1 MQREHAPN
9 GSRTSWRRWLPR
21 FSLREL
27 LLATTFVAIG
37 CYALRWASPWW
48 SIVLFYANV
57 IAIVGGVLVAINW
70 PGESRAFWLGFAVCG
85 LAHWLLAFH
94 PGFPNGI
101 PPHHPGAFGT
111 HWFSAWTYHGVRP
124 WLTVDP
130 EEVDPLKIGQ
140 IRGRW
145 GGNSLGVPGPYGS
158 SASIPSFNAG
168 EDGRFRGFGPGPFHI
183 FEEDFCNVALG
194 LWTLLLG
201 YIGGQISVILYR
213 CRSPAATV
221 RTE

>member
-1 MQREHAPN
+1 MQARHATN
-9 GSRTSWRRWLPR
+9 ENDRRRSWQRWLPR

-48 SIVLFYANV
+48 SIVLFYVNV
-57 IAIVGGVLVAINW
+57 FTIVGGVLLAINW
-70 PGESRAFWLGFAVCG
+70 PGETRAFWLGFAVCG

-111 HWFSAWTYHGVRP
+111 HWFSAWSYQKMRP
-124 WLTVDP
+124 WLTVEP
-130 EEVDPLKIGQ
+130 VEVDPNEIGK

-145 GGNSLGVPGPYGS
+145 GGDYVAVPGPPG
-158 SASIPSFNAG
+158 ASVPSFHAG
-168 EDGRFRGFGPGPFHI
+168 EDGRFRGVGPGPFHI

-201 YIGGQISVILYR
+201 YIGGQISVVLYR
-213 CRSPAATV
+213 CRGRADGASV
-221 RTE
+221 G

>member
-1 MQREHAPN
+1 MQREQALN
-9 GSRTSWRRWLPR
+9 DSRTSWRRWLPR
-21 FSLREL
+21 FSLRAL

-57 IAIVGGVLVAINW
+57 VAIVGGLLVAINW
-70 PGESRAFWLGFAVCG
+70 PGEPRAFWLGFAVCG

-94 PGFPNGI
+94 PGMPNGI

-124 WLTVDP
+124 WLTVKP
-130 EEVDPLKIGQ
+130 ESVPMNEVSS
-140 IRGRW
+140 IRGRVQDPDPEYQKSPFSPQ
-145 GGNSLGVPGPYGS
+145 GRPK
-158 SASIPSFNAG
+158 INAG
-168 EDGRFRGFGPGPFHI
+168 EDGKFRAWGPGPFYI
-183 FEEDFCNVALG
+183 LEEDFCNVALG

-201 YIGGQISVILYR
+201 YTGGQISVILYR
-213 CRSPAATV
+213 CRSPAAALQNF
-221 RTE
+221 